1 MLQLAKEEEKRNY
14 HQALEQC
21 KVEHEQKVN
30 LEKEQHRKEM
40 EFRNTQIAELQK
52 DIERT
57 RKKNE
62 ATLQSIQKDTEYEIE
77 DIKKKNANNQASVNE

>member
-1 MLQLAKEEEKRNY
+1 
-14 HQALEQC
+14 
-21 KVEHEQKVN
+21 
-30 LEKEQHRKEM
+30 M

-77 DIKKKNANNQASVNE
+77 DIKKKNANNQASVNDMKLKSTAECQLYNNKHEDIKKDNNKLERARMDKD